1 MVMLWRT
8 NFCRSANC
16 AGAYVNCISAALV
29 NHWKHKLH
37 TEHRLTL
44 LVAVVLCSKL
54 IQDWCGRFKPFGYYT
69 HIFIPSWNGAPLKKK
84 VGMEHIIFL
93 VFRIFRLDY
102 YMLLEIWSC
111 LNKHTFTCDLCVC
124 DDLFDLVCLMSA
136 LIYFKVETANATSDT
151 WISKWKYI
159 INVTISILTDTSFLF
174 IVDCFIDK
182 KLPKMCIL
190 KFYARSSSC

>member
-1 MVMLWRT
+1 LPTKDVVHGIQQWGCVDSMRFCGHQHCQFVILFPIPFPANGHCRVMVMLWRT

-151 WISKWKYI
+151 
-159 INVTISILTDTSFLF
+159 LDF
-174 IVDCFIDK
+174 
-182 KLPKMCIL
+182 
-190 KFYARSSSC
+190 